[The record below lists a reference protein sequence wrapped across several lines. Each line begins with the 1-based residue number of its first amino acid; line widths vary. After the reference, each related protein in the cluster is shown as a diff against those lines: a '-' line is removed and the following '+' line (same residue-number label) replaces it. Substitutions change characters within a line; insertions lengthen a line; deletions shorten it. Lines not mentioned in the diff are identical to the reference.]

1 MVVYQDPVSWDRK
14 TEEEPT
20 KRPSGRKTISG
31 RGNSMCESEEL
42 GGLWELQA
50 GQWGQGGMMFMA
62 GVGSSQATGGLR
74 PS

>member
-1 MVVYQDPVSWDRK
+1 MVVAEDPVSWDRK

-31 RGNSMCESEEL
+31 RGNSVCENEEL

-50 GQWGQGGMMFMA
+50 GQ
-62 GVGSSQATGGLR
+62 
-74 PS
+74 